1 MAIGNKAPKKSNT
14 RRRRITQACDYCH
27 QRSIRCRP
35 SSDNQGCQNCK
46 DFAQE
51 CTYHR
56 TPRRRGTKP
65 RGESTDHKDYSEDAA
80 RPPLNAANAGLA
92 QESSP
97 PSHDVRCVPRPR
109 AVSVHDKQWEAS
121 YIASQASIMDLVEI
135 YFEIVY
141 PIFPFF
147 HQPTF
152 VRRISRAEYT
162 SEKSIFS
169 VTMALCALVS
179 GRIRDGSVT
188 NPKWDLESLHKIR
201 PELFY
206 DEAKKQLLEL
216 ATESNIHILRAHAI
230 LAIAAIQNG
239 KTRDMHHHLGLYHT
253 LVAMDGLHNEANWPR
268 NIDVVEREERRRLF
282 WSMYTLDIY
291 TAVVWGGI
299 IRCSECQSEVAY
311 PTEVDDDMISDNGI
325 TAQDPTPGNDSQSFA
340 GREECWLS
348 GWNFITDLYRVLE
361 HALTRLR
368 GCRRRQTTNS
378 FLVGMFEE
386 DFTATKASVRE
397 SVLQMYL
404 NLPDCFKETPQMV
417 CNVKKDRFG
426 FQAANITAT
435 FQLLRIVLSAG
446 SGTSI
451 EQRCQIASEVVE
463 AFVSIPIAY
472 LLSISTPLLHHLG
485 GIGSILGNVLEEPLS
500 EADYTRVR
508 GVMLSMAMLLENLEV
523 IHHSTSASEKLRSQV
538 SRIDEYMTRQRQ
550 ISPSAAVPTA
560 SGAMMEESVLDSQVA
575 QSYQEIIPDG
585 VLDWTFPEYGDLLG
599 DLTWNFNL
607 N

>member
-1 MAIGNKAPKKSNT
+1 MTNGNKAPKKSKPK
-14 RRRRITQACDYCH
+14 RRRITQACDYCH

-65 RGESTDHKDYSEDAA
+65 RDESTDHENYSEDAA
-80 RPPLNAANAGLA
+80 RPLLDAANAGPA
-92 QESSP
+92 QESSHS
-97 PSHDVRCVPRPR
+97 SHDVRCVPRPR
-109 AVSVHDKQWEAS
+109 AVSVHDNQWKAPHV
-121 YIASQASIMDLVEI
+121 ASQASIMDLIEI
-135 YFEIVY
+135 YFEVIY

-152 VRRISRAEYT
+152 VRRVSRAEYT

-188 NPKWDLESLHKIR
+188 NPKWDLEPLYKIQ

-206 DEAKKQLLEL
+206 DEAKKQLLDL

-239 KTRDMHHHLGLYHT
+239 KTRDMHHHLGSYHT
-253 LVAMDGLHNEANWPR
+253 
-268 NIDVVEREERRRLF
+268 LF

-299 IRCSECQSEVAY
+299 IRCSECQSYVAY
-311 PTEVDDDMISDNGI
+311 PTEVDDDMIDDNGI
-325 TAQDPTPGNDSQSFA
+325 TAQDPTPGNDSQSLA
-340 GREECWLS
+340 GPADCWLS

-368 GCRRRQTTNS
+368 GYRRRQTTNS

-386 DFTATKASVRE
+386 DFTAAKASVRE
-397 SVLQMYL
+397 SVFQMYL
-404 NLPDCFKETPQMV
+404 KLPDCFKETPQMV
-417 CNVKKDRFG
+417 FIVKKDRFG

-435 FQLLRIVLSAG
+435 FQLLRIVLFAASG
-446 SGTSI
+446 SSI
-451 EQRCQIASEVVE
+451 EERCQIASEVVE

-508 GVMLSMAMLLENLEV
+508 GVMLSMALLLENLEV
-523 IHHSTSASEKLRSQV
+523 IHHNTSASEKLRSQV

-550 ISPSAAVPTA
+550 MAASAAVLTA
-560 SGAMMEESVLDSQVA
+560 SEGMMEESVLDSQVA

-585 VLDWTFPEYGDLLG
+585 ALDWTFPENGELLE

>member
-1 MAIGNKAPKKSNT
+1 MANGNNAPKKSNT
-14 RRRRITQACDYCH
+14 KRRRITQACDYCH

-35 SSDNQGCQNCK
+35 SSNNQGCQNCK

-65 RGESTDHKDYSEDAA
+65 RDESTDHKNYLEDAA

-92 QESSP
+92 QESSH
-97 PSHDVRCVPRPR
+97 PSHDVICVPRPR
-109 AVSVHDKQWEAS
+109 AVSVHDNQWKAPH
-121 YIASQASIMDLVEI
+121 IASQASIMDLIEI
-135 YFEIVY
+135 YFEIKSLS
-141 PIFPFF
+141 
-147 HQPTF
+147 
-152 VRRISRAEYT
+152 SRVHKRE
-162 SEKSIFS
+162 IHLF
-169 VTMALCALVS
+169 CH
-179 GRIRDGSVT
+179 DGSLCPGQWSHTRRVS
-188 NPKWDLESLHKIR
+188 NEPKWDLESLYKIQ

-216 ATESNIHILRAHAI
+216 TTESNIHVLRAHAI

-239 KTRDMHHHLGLYHT
+239 KTRDMHHHLGSYHT
-253 LVAMDGLHNEANWPR
+253 LGAMDGLHNEANWPR
-268 NIDVVEREERRRLF
+268 DIDVVEREERRRMF

-299 IRCSECQSEVAY
+299 IRCSECQSYVAY
-311 PTEVDDDMISDNGI
+311 PTEVDDDMIDDNGI
-325 TAQDPTPGNDSQSFA
+325 TAQDPTPGNNSQSFA

-348 GWNFITDLYRVLE
+348 GWNFITDLYRILE

-368 GCRRRQTTNS
+368 GYRRRQTTNS

-386 DFTATKASVRE
+386 DFTAAKASGRE
-397 SVLQMYL
+397 SVFQMYL

-435 FQLLRIVLSAG
+435 FQLLRIVLFAG

-472 LLSISTPLLHHLG
+472 LLLLDTHEYD
-485 GIGSILGNVLEEPLS
+485 GSVKEG
-500 EADYTRVR
+500 
-508 GVMLSMAMLLENLEV
+508 
-523 IHHSTSASEKLRSQV
+523 
-538 SRIDEYMTRQRQ
+538 
-550 ISPSAAVPTA
+550 
-560 SGAMMEESVLDSQVA
+560 
-575 QSYQEIIPDG
+575 
-585 VLDWTFPEYGDLLG
+585 
-599 DLTWNFNL
+599 
-607 N
+607 

>member
-65 RGESTDHKDYSEDAA
+65 RGESTDHKDYSEDAT

-92 QESSP
+92 QQSSP
-97 PSHDVRCVPRPR
+97 PSHDVRYVPRAR

-188 NPKWDLESLHKIR
+188 NPKWDLESLHKIQ

-268 NIDVVEREERRRLF
+268 NIDVVEREERRRLVRHAK
-282 WSMYTLDIY
+282 S
-291 TAVVWGGI
+291 
-299 IRCSECQSEVAY
+299 
-311 PTEVDDDMISDNGI
+311 
-325 TAQDPTPGNDSQSFA
+325 SF
-340 GREECWLS
+340 
-348 GWNFITDLYRVLE
+348 
-361 HALTRLR
+361 
-368 GCRRRQTTNS
+368 RRQ
-378 FLVGMFEE
+378 
-386 DFTATKASVRE
+386 
-397 SVLQMYL
+397 
-404 NLPDCFKETPQMV
+404 
-417 CNVKKDRFG
+417 
-426 FQAANITAT
+426 
-435 FQLLRIVLSAG
+435 
-446 SGTSI
+446 
-451 EQRCQIASEVVE
+451 
-463 AFVSIPIAY
+463 VS
-472 LLSISTPLLHHLG
+472 
-485 GIGSILGNVLEEPLS
+485 
-500 EADYTRVR
+500 
-508 GVMLSMAMLLENLEV
+508 
-523 IHHSTSASEKLRSQV
+523 
-538 SRIDEYMTRQRQ
+538 
-550 ISPSAAVPTA
+550 
-560 SGAMMEESVLDSQVA
+560 
-575 QSYQEIIPDG
+575 
-585 VLDWTFPEYGDLLG
+585 
-599 DLTWNFNL
+599 
-607 N
+607 

>member
-1 MAIGNKAPKKSNT
+1 MANGNKAPKKSNT
-14 RRRRITQACDYCH
+14 KRRRITQACDYCH

-65 RGESTDHKDYSEDAA
+65 RDESTDHKNYSEDAA

-109 AVSVHDKQWEAS
+109 AVSVHDNQWKAPH
-121 YIASQASIMDLVEI
+121 IASQASIMDLIEI

-188 NPKWDLESLHKIR
+188 NPKWDLESLHKIQ

-239 KTRDMHHHLGLYHT
+239 KTRDMHHHLGSYHT

-268 NIDVVEREERRRLF
+268 NIDVVEREERRRLVRHAKSSF
-282 WSMYTLDIY
+282 
-291 TAVVWGGI
+291 
-299 IRCSECQSEVAY
+299 RR
-311 PTEVDDDMISDNGI
+311 
-325 TAQDPTPGNDSQSFA
+325 QSFA

-368 GCRRRQTTNS
+368 GYRRRQTTNS

-397 SVLQMYL
+397 SVFQMYL

-435 FQLLRIVLSAG
+435 FQLLRIVLFAG

-550 ISPSAAVPTA
+550 IAPSAAVLTA
-560 SGAMMEESVLDSQVA
+560 SEGMIEESKMESFL
-575 QSYQEIIPDG
+575 E
-585 VLDWTFPEYGDLLG
+585 T
-599 DLTWNFNL
+599 
-607 N
+607 